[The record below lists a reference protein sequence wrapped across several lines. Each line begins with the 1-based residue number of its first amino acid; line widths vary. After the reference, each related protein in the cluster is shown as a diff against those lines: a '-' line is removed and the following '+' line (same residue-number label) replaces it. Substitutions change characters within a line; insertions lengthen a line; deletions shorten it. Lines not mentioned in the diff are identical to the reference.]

1 MNGVTKLQRIS
12 EHVWIL
18 PFNSPKD
25 RPNLGYIL
33 GDEKALTVDAGHSAS
48 HVEDFYD
55 AIRAE
60 GLPLPQLTVITHWH
74 WDHSFGMHAVNG
86 ETLARQETN
95 DKLEKIKAEMD
106 ADPNKAIRFL
116 SSDPT
121 IRREYAGG
129 VPLKVVPAG
138 IVMTEDQTINLGGVI
153 VEVLKSAS
161 PHTDDALL
169 VYVPGDRVLFVGD
182 AQLGEFPS
190 WRMDWD
196 KLAALA
202 DTVRKLDVDVVI
214 DGHWK
219 PYTKEQYLGEIGG

>member
-1 MNGVTKLQRIS
+1 MNGGFKLQRIS
-12 EHVWIL
+12 KHVWIF
-18 PFNSPKD
+18 PFDSHKD

-33 GDEKALTVDAGHSAS
+33 GDEKALAVDAGHSSS

-55 AIRAE
+55 AIQSK
-60 GLPLPQLTVITHWH
+60 GMPLPQFTVITHWH

-86 ETLARQETN
+86 ETLARIETS
-95 DKLEKIKAEMD
+95 DKLAQIMAEMET
-106 ADPNKAIRFL
+106 DPDKARRFL
-116 SSDPT
+116 ASDLT

-129 VPLKVVPAG
+129 VPLKVVPADI
-138 IVMTEDQTINLGGVI
+138 IVDEDQTIDLGGVI
-153 VEVLKSAS
+153 VELRKSAS

-190 WRMDWD
+190 WRMDWG

-219 PYTKEQYLGEIGG
+219 PYTKEQFLAEIG

>member
-1 MNGVTKLQRIS
+1 MNRGPKLQRIS

-33 GDEKALTVDAGHSAS
+33 GDEKALAVDAGHSSS

-55 AIRAE
+55 AIRSEA
-60 GLPLPQLTVITHWH
+60 LPLPQLTVITHWD
-74 WDHSFGMHAVNG
+74 WDHSFVMHAVHG
-86 ETLARQETN
+86 EILARPETS
-95 DKLEKIKAEMD
+95 DKLAQIQAEMD
-106 ADPNKAIRFL
+106 ADPDKAVRFL
-116 SSDPT
+116 SSDPS
-121 IRREYAGG
+121 IRREYTGG
-129 VPLKVVPAG
+129 VPLKVVPADK
-138 IVMTEDQTINLGGVI
+138 ILTVDQSIDLGGVS
-153 VEVLKSAS
+153 VELIKSES
-161 PHTDDALL
+161 PHTDGSLL

-202 DTVRKLDVDVVI
+202 DKVRSLDADVVI

-219 PYTKEQYLGEIGG
+219 PYTKEQFLAEIG

>member
-1 MNGVTKLQRIS
+1 MNGVSKLQRIS

-18 PFNSPKD
+18 PFNSFKD
-25 RPNLGYIL
+25 RPNLGYVL
-33 GDEKALTVDAGHSAS
+33 GDEKALAVDAGHSSS

-55 AIRAE
+55 AIQSE
-60 GLPLPQLTVITHWH
+60 GLLLPQLTVITHWH

-86 ETLARQETN
+86 ETLARIETN
-95 DKLEKIKAEMD
+95 NKLKEIKAEMD
-106 ADPNKAIRFL
+106 ADPDRARRFL

-129 VPLKVVPAG
+129 VPLKVVPADRL
-138 IVMTEDQTINLGGVI
+138 VVEDQSIDLGGVV
-153 VEVLKSAS
+153 VELRQSVS

-214 DGHWK
+214 DGHWR
-219 PYTKEQYLGEIGG
+219 PYTKEQFLSEIG